1 MCVLFSLYLNDLEDF
16 FQINDING
24 LKSIS
29 DEVETEL
36 NYYLKL
42 IVIVYADDSV
52 LMSKSQEDLQKQ
64 LDSLNEY
71 CHIWKLKVNVGKSK
85 VVIFSKGRMSKNIVS
100 MYNNT
105 VLEIVNGGSMSL
117 IT

>member
-1 MCVLFSLYLNDLEDF
+1 MIQRIF

-36 NYYLKL
+36 NYYFKL
-42 IVIVYADDSV
+42 FFILYADDTI
-52 LMSKSQEDLQKQ
+52 LMSESQEDLQKQ

-71 CHIWKLKVNVGKSK
+71 CNIQKLKVNVGKSK
-85 VVIFSKGRMSKNIVS
+85 VVIFSKGGMSKNIVF
-100 MYNNT
+100 
-105 VLEIVNGGSMSL
+105 
-117 IT
+117 ITLFQKL